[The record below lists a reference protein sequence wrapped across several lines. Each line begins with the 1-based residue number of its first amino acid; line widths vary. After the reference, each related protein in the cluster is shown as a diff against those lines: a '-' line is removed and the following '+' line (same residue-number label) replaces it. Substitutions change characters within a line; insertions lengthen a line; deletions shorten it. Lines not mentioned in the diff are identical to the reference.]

1 MLQEKSTTNRFVVCS
16 TCEWHGCRNICRD
29 IASRL
34 CSQCIMDKISMSTPS
49 RWRGNV
55 VVYKCCFLENEPLS
69 CLKWLSEPRT
79 TTEQQQIV
87 KIDNFT
93 CERCLLVFFLL
104 TTGPGHVSVSAKDIT
119 VNFDDS
125 HCGSSPIAVTV
136 ECWCCPTVRL
146 CVPTPHK
153 PTTFF
158 IDKDWVQ
165 IRKQYLQVLVVIKT
179 SKYGGQTKA
188 WGGKRKGKITVGQI
202 NETKALIGGVA
213 FESKVDN
220 FITPRL
226 AR

>member
-1 MLQEKSTTNRFVVCS
+1 MSLSTLVSQLLMWYFLFCRINSLLQEKSTTNRFVICS
-16 TCEWHGCRNICRD
+16 
-29 IASRL
+29 
-34 CSQCIMDKISMSTPS
+34 
-49 RWRGNV
+49 
-55 VVYKCCFLENEPLS
+55 
-69 CLKWLSEPRT
+69 
-79 TTEQQQIV
+79 
-87 KIDNFT
+87 T
-93 CERCLLVFFLL
+93 CERCLLVFLL
-104 TTGPGHVSVSAKDIT
+104 TTGPGHVSVSTKDIT

-125 HCGSSPIAVTV
+125 HCGSPPIAVTV

-179 SKYGGQTKA
+179 SKYSGQTEA

-202 NETKALIGGVA
+202 NGTRALIGGVA

>member
-1 MLQEKSTTNRFVVCS
+1 MNNGYNDVWGRGTKWSCQNQIKSNQNQNQIKNQIRNKTLSWNPFQTRFQAIYELIYFGISVVNVIFSVSKMNSLLQEKSTTNRFVICS
-16 TCEWHGCRNICRD
+16 
-29 IASRL
+29 
-34 CSQCIMDKISMSTPS
+34 
-49 RWRGNV
+49 
-55 VVYKCCFLENEPLS
+55 
-69 CLKWLSEPRT
+69 
-79 TTEQQQIV
+79 
-87 KIDNFT
+87 T
-93 CERCLLVFFLL
+93 CERCLLVFLL
-104 TTGPGHVSVSAKDIT
+104 TTGPGHVSVSTKDIT

-179 SKYGGQTKA
+179 SKYGGQTEA

-202 NETKALIGGVA
+202 NETKALIGCDA
-213 FESKVDN
+213 FES
-220 FITPRL
+220 
-226 AR
+226 

>member
-1 MLQEKSTTNRFVVCS
+1 MSLSTLVSQLLMWYFLFCRINSLLQEKSTTNRFVICS
-16 TCEWHGCRNICRD
+16 
-29 IASRL
+29 
-34 CSQCIMDKISMSTPS
+34 
-49 RWRGNV
+49 
-55 VVYKCCFLENEPLS
+55 
-69 CLKWLSEPRT
+69 
-79 TTEQQQIV
+79 
-87 KIDNFT
+87 T
-93 CERCLLVFFLL
+93 CERCLLVFLL
-104 TTGPGHVSVSAKDIT
+104 TTGPGHVSVSTKDIT

-125 HCGSSPIAVTV
+125 HCGSPPIAVTV

-165 IRKQYLQVLVVIKT
+165 IRKQYLQVLVVIKA
-179 SKYGGQTKA
+179 SKYGGQTEA